1 MSRAFAITDKII
13 ITPSVSVPQNQGN
26 VTLMALIKP
35 ITNIANDH
43 WIAQGYTSANAALW
57 GLLYTSSKFYNENNF
72 GSGNGAPVLTDWMW
86 AGYTKATGS
95 VKPRWHFH
103 NLTAATAWS
112 HVDDGSNVAD
122 GSGTISKFAIG
133 GHGTSGTGMQG
144 SIAAIA
150 MWSSVLS
157 DATIETACASAA
169 ALAASSPSMGFL
181 LNQAATTTAVTDF
194 TGHGSTQ
201 SSLTGT
207 TVDSDDPPGFS
218 YTLSSAPTVKV
229 WDGSAEQT
237 VTVKVWDGSAE
248 QTVTLSSIT

>member
-1 MSRAFAITDKII
+1 MSRSFAVTDKII
-13 ITPSVSVPQNQGN
+13 ITPGVSVPANQGN

-43 WIAQGYTSANAALW
+43 WIAQGYTSAPAALW

-72 GSGNGAPVLTDWMW
+72 GSGNGAPVLNNWMW
-86 AGYTKATGS
+86 AGWSKASGS

-112 HVDDGSNVAD
+112 HVDDASNVAD
-122 GSGTISKFAIG
+122 GSGTMSKFAIG
-133 GHGTSGTGMQG
+133 GKGSSGSGMQG

-150 MWSSVLS
+150 MWNSVLG
-157 DATIETACASAA
+157 DTTIETACASAS
-169 ALAASSPSMGFL
+169 ALAASNPKMGFL

-194 TGHGSTQ
+194 TGNGSTQ
-201 SSLTGT
+201 FSLTGT
-207 TVDSDDPPGFS
+207 TVDADDPPGFS
-218 YTLSSAPTVKV
+218 YTLSTAPTMKI

-237 VTVKVWDGSAE
+237 VTVKVWDGTAE